1 MRKLRGTAQ
10 RRFPTG
16 AAILIATLLTVGCGS
31 EEPRSAA
38 PGGTQSG
45 VSGTPSG
52 SGTAAGDNK
61 VLGRSYENP
70 VYDQDFPDPAV
81 LRVGSQYYAYAT
93 QGGGSNIQV
102 LTSPDLVSWSQAPD
116 ALPQLG
122 SWATGGKTWA
132 PEVLAVGGA
141 YVLYYTEQ
149 DQKSGKQCIG
159 RARSDKPGGPFVD
172 DSRAPLVCQAELG
185 GSIDPNP
192 IRAADGALYLYW
204 KNDGN
209 CCGQP
214 VRLWVQQLSPDAASL
229 RGAPVALLS
238 NTKPWHG
245 NLIEA
250 PEMVVHDGRYF
261 LFYSAN
267 DYGSD
272 KYAVGYASC
281 QSPTG
286 PCVDRSAEPLLSTA
300 PAAAGPGHNF
310 VLDLPDGSSVMFFHA
325 WPPDAIGSTIPGRQ
339 LWMERLEWRN
349 GQPSMAPP
357 D

>member
-1 MRKLRGTAQ
+1 MLS
-10 RRFPTG
+10 
-16 AAILIATLLTVGCGS
+16 ATVLVGGCGS
-31 EEPRSAA
+31 EAPRSDA
-38 PGGTQSG
+38 PGGTQTSA
-45 VSGTPSG
+45 SGTPSA
-52 SGTAAGDNK
+52 SSTAATDNK
-61 VLGRSYENP
+61 VLGRTYENP

-81 LRVGSQYYAYAT
+81 LRVGSRYYAYAT

-102 LTSPDLVSWSQAPD
+102 LTSPDLVNWSQAPD

-132 PEVLAVGGA
+132 PEVLAVGGK
-141 YVLYYTEQ
+141 YVLFYTEQ

-159 RARSDKPGGPFVD
+159 RAQSDKPGGPFID
-172 DSRAPLVCQAELG
+172 AGRAPMVCQAELG

-192 IRAADGALYLYW
+192 IRAANGALYLYW

-229 RGAPVALLS
+229 RGA
-238 NTKPWHG
+238 
-245 NLIEA
+245 
-250 PEMVVHDGRYF
+250 
-261 LFYSAN
+261 
-267 DYGSD
+267 
-272 KYAVGYASC
+272 
-281 QSPTG
+281 
-286 PCVDRSAEPLLSTA
+286 LLSTA

-325 WPPDAIGSTIPGRQ
+325 WPPEAIGSTIPGRQ

-349 GQPSMAPP
+349 GLPSMSPP